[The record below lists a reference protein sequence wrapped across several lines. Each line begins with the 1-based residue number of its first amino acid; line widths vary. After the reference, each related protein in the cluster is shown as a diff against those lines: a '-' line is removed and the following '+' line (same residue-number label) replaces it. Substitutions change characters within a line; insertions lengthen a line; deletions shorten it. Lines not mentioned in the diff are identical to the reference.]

1 MNETKKIPMTRRRF
15 LEESGRAAAAASLAG
30 GGLLLAGCS
39 TGKDFDL
46 VIKGGVVY
54 DGLGNPAAAADI
66 GIAGARIKAIG
77 KIPAS
82 RGRGDIDARD
92 LAVSPGFIDV
102 HNHTDID
109 LLANPKAESAV
120 RQGITSLVS
129 GNCGSAPFPLAD
141 AVFEEERASARK
153 IFEVDITWRDL
164 RGFFA
169 RLEASGTA
177 LNYGTLAGHGTLRG
191 AAMGY
196 NDRPP
201 TPEEMDKMKA
211 LLASDLEQGV
221 LGLSSGLEY
230 TPGSFAQPDELV
242 ELCRLVARAGGVY
255 ATHMRDEGDRLIE
268 SLDESID
275 TAKRSGVSLQI
286 AHFKVAYPRNWD
298 KIEAAIGRIEA
309 ARRNGVEI
317 FCDRYPYIAG
327 ATGLDFN
334 FPLWARQGTTDEF
347 LGRLKDPAL
356 QPKLKAHLAE
366 REAKLGSW
374 DKVVI
379 SDVVTDANKKYEGR
393 NILEASAAAGKP
405 PYEFMRDL
413 LVNERARVGMVI
425 FMMKEEN
432 LKRILAHPL
441 VGIGTDGNAVAPYGV
456 LGRGKPHPRY
466 YGTFPRVLGRYVRD
480 ERLVP
485 LADMIKKMASLPAR
499 KFGLAGRGV
508 LQPGQFADIVV
519 FDPDKIAD
527 KATWTDPHLYPEG
540 IENVLVN
547 GVVVVERGAHTGRL
561 PGVILRK
568 NAAA

>member
-1 MNETKKIPMTRRRF
+1 MNDRKFRNMTRRRF

-30 GGLLLAGCS
+30 GGFFLAGCS
-39 TGKDFDL
+39 TGKEFDL
-46 VIKGGVVY
+46 VVKDGLVY

-66 GIAGARIKAIG
+66 GVAGARIKAIG
-77 KIPAS
+77 KIQAS
-82 RGRGDIDARD
+82 RARVVIDARG
-92 LAVSPGFIDV
+92 LVVSPGFIDV

-120 RQGITSLVS
+120 HQGITSLVS
-129 GNCGSAPFPLAD
+129 GNCGSSPFPLAD
-141 AVFEEERASARK
+141 AVFEEERANARK
-153 IFEVDITWRDL
+153 IFDVDLTWRDL
-164 RGFFA
+164 DGFFA

-191 AAMGY
+191 AAMGFH
-196 NDRPP
+196 DRPP
-201 TPEEMDKMKA
+201 KSGEMERMKE
-211 LLASDLEQGV
+211 LLAADLKRGA

-230 TPGSFAQPDELV
+230 TPGSFARPDELV
-242 ELCRLVARAGGVY
+242 ELCRLVAQTGGVY
-255 ATHMRDEGDRLIE
+255 ATHMRDEGDRVIE

-275 TAKRSGVSLQI
+275 TARRSGVSLQI

-298 KIEAAIGRIEA
+298 KIDAAIGRIEA
-309 ARRNGVEI
+309 AKQEGVDI

-334 FPLWARQGTTDEF
+334 FPLWAREGTTEEF
-347 LGRLKDPAL
+347 LAKLKDPAL
-356 QPKLKAHLAE
+356 EPKLKAHLAE
-366 REAKLGSW
+366 REQKLGSW
-374 DKVVI
+374 DKIVI
-379 SDVVTDANKKYEGR
+379 SDVVTDKNKKYEGR
-393 NILEASAAAGKP
+393 HILEAAAEAGKP

-413 LVNERARVGMVI
+413 LIEERARVGMVI

-485 LADMIKKMASLPAR
+485 LADMIKKMTSLPAL
-499 KFGLAGRGV
+499 KFGLTGRGV
-508 LQPGQFADIVV
+508 LQPGHFADIVV
-519 FDPDKIAD
+519 FDPDKIND
-527 KATWTDPHLYPEG
+527 KATWTDPHRFPEG
-540 IENVLVN
+540 IELVLVN
-547 GVVVVERGAHTGRL
+547 GVIVVERGSHTGRL

>member
-1 MNETKKIPMTRRRF
+1 MTRRRF
-15 LEESGRAAAAASLAG
+15 LEESGRVAAAASLAG

-39 TGKDFDL
+39 TGKEFDL
-46 VIKGGVVY
+46 VVKDGLIY
-54 DGLGNPAAAADI
+54 DGLGNPAATADI
-66 GIAGARIKAIG
+66 GIAGARIKTIG

-82 RGRGDIDARD
+82 RARSVIDARGM
-92 LAVSPGFIDV
+92 AVAPGFIDV

-120 RQGITSLVS
+120 HQGITSLVS

-141 AVFEEERASARK
+141 AVFEEERANAQK

-164 RGFFA
+164 QGFLG

-191 AAMGY
+191 AAMGF

-201 TPEEMDKMKA
+201 KSEEMARMKA
-211 LLASDLEQGV
+211 LLADDLKHGA

-242 ELCRLVARAGGVY
+242 ELCRLVAQTGGVY

-286 AHFKVAYPRNWD
+286 AHFKIAYPRNWD
-298 KIEAAIGRIEA
+298 KIDAAIGRIEA
-309 ARRNGVEI
+309 ARQAGVDI

-347 LGRLKDPAL
+347 LARLKDPAL
-356 QPKLKAHLAE
+356 EPKLKAHLAE
-366 REAKLGSW
+366 REQKLGSW
-374 DKVVI
+374 DKIVI
-379 SDVVTDANKKYEGR
+379 SDVVTDKNKKYEGR
-393 NILEASAAAGKP
+393 HILDAAAEAGKP

-413 LVNERARVGMVI
+413 LIEERARVGMVI

-466 YGTFPRVLGRYVRD
+466 YGTFPRVLGRYIRD

-485 LADMIKKMASLPAR
+485 LTDMIKKMTSLPAR
-499 KFGLAGRGV
+499 KFGLTGRGV
-508 LQPGQFADIVV
+508 LQPGYFADIVV
-519 FDPDKIAD
+519 FDPDKVID
-527 KATWTDPHLYPEG
+527 KATWTDPHRFPEG
-540 IENVLVN
+540 IELVLVN
-547 GVVVVERGAHTGRL
+547 GVIVVERGSHTGRL